1 MGLGLLG
8 ALQGAGQSM
17 TQFGNALFAEETERQ
32 RQAELQKIRDTDYK
46 RGRADQLTDQQTVFN
61 REDTLIDRRN
71 TREDTVR
78 TGNREYDA
86 GLLREANTLYDER
99 LATANALVD
108 KRYSTARQD
117 SVEDKR
123 NIITSVQV
131 DDTGTAFGI
140 TATGDMREIGQ
151 LANMNPLLRD
161 AITSEQNTLRY
172 IDQTGANE
180 ESDPQLFEN
189 LRQTREIIQ
198 GLFNS
203 SAENMGIQLNAPS
216 APQGGAEE
224 SVALGNL
231 LFSGKPNIVIGDRV
245 ISGDELL
252 NYQDKFKQQFPS
264 LYNGMFNR

>member
-46 RGRADQLTDQQTVFN
+46 RARADQLTDQQTAFN
-61 REDTLIDRRN
+61 REDTLITQRN
-71 TREDTVR
+71 DREDAVIAD
-78 TGNREYDA
+78 NREYDA
-86 GLLREANTLYDER
+86 GLLTAANTLYDER
-99 LATANALVD
+99 LATANDLTD
-108 KRYSTARQD
+108 ERYRTARQD
-117 SVEDKR
+117 NVEDNR

-189 LRQTREIIQ
+189 LRQTREIIR
-198 GLFNS
+198 GAFNS
-203 SAENMGIQLNAPS
+203 SAENMGIELNAAS

>member
-32 RQAELQKIRDTDYK
+32 RQAELQKIRDKDYK
-46 RGRADQLTDQQTVFN
+46 RGRADQLTDQQTGFD
-61 REDTLIDRRN
+61 RQDTLITQRN
-71 TREDTVR
+71 TREDTVLA
-78 TGNREYDA
+78 GNREYDA
-86 GLLREANTLYDER
+86 GLLAAENTLYDER
-99 LATANALVD
+99 LATANDLTD
-108 KRYSTARQD
+108 ERYRTARQD
-117 SVEDKR
+117 NVEDNR

-189 LRQTREIIQ
+189 LRQTREIIR
-198 GLFNS
+198 GAFNS
-203 SAENMGIQLNAPS
+203 SAENMGIELNAPS
-216 APQGGAEE
+216 VPQGGAEE

-264 LYNGMFNR
+264 LYNGMFIR

>member
-61 REDTLIDRRN
+61 REDTLITQRN
-71 TREDTVR
+71 DREDTVR

-198 GLFNS
+198 GAIKS
-203 SAENMGIQLNAPS
+203 SAENMGMNIDRPLSTEDAV
-216 APQGGAEE
+216 G
-224 SVALGNL
+224 LGRL
-231 LFSGKPNIVIGDRV
+231 LFNGQDQVNDNGTIRSGQ
-245 ISGDELL
+245 ELTDARF
-252 NYQDKFKQQFPS
+252 NFRQQYPG
-264 LYNGMFNR
+264 LMELIQGPK